1 VHETY
6 GHVHTAGKEAAVG
19 ELLGYMRI
27 STTSQRFDLQRDA
40 LLVAGVAERYLYQD
54 TASGMK
60 QARPGLLAC
69 LLARSLLYLME
80 VAAELDQQR
89 IALRVLEG
97 PFAAMD
103 TSTSEGKLLFS
114 LLGAFAEFERALIHE
129 RVVAGLAAAR
139 ARPPSCRAPHEG
151 SWAKT
156 PSEDTPP
163 SPLYR
168 RTTPAITATVYTIA
182 PKSNQLRTDLRYLAV
197 RRPRCSFPWAARWT
211 AQRVACSCWVSS

>member
-1 VHETY
+1 
-6 GHVHTAGKEAAVG
+6 VG

-40 LLVAGVAERYLYQD
+40 LLAAGVAERYLYQD

-69 LLARSLLYLME
+69 LKALHAGDTLVVWRLDRLARSLLHLME